1 MKCPYCQTDDQNKVV
16 DSRSSRENDA
26 IRRRRECEKCGKRFT
41 TYEYIERVN
50 ISVVKRGDKRREDF
64 DINKLRK
71 GIVIAC
77 AKRPINTEEIEELV
91 QKIYKKIEGLNKSEI
106 ETSDIG
112 TMVMDEL
119 YVLDQ
124 IAYIRFASVYRDFK
138 TAEEFVKQ
146 ITTLVQ

>member
-1 MKCPYCQTDDQNKVV
+1 ML
-16 DSRSSRENDA
+16 
-26 IRRRRECEKCGKRFT
+26 
-41 TYEYIERVN
+41 
-50 ISVVKRGDKRREDF
+50 ISVVKRDRRREDF

-77 AKRPINTEEIEELV
+77 AKRPINTDEIEELV
-91 QKIYKKIEGLNKSEI
+91 QKIYKKIEGLGKSEV
-106 ETSDIG
+106 ETSEIG

-119 YVLDQ
+119 YLLDQ

>member
-1 MKCPYCQTDDQNKVV
+1 MKCPYCQADDENRVV
-16 DSRSSRENDA
+16 DSRSSREGDA

-41 TYEYIERVN
+41 TYEYIEQMQV
-50 ISVVKRGDKRREDF
+50 SVVKRDRRREDF

-77 AKRPINTEEIEELV
+77 AKRPISNAETEDLV
-91 QKIYKKIEGLNKSEI
+91 QKIYKKIEASSRNEI
-106 ETSDIG
+106 ETSEIG

-119 YVLDQ
+119 YLLDQ